1 MSTVF
6 IIRSPEL
13 SDINIFGF
21 TRCAENT
28 VWRIYYKNDFGLEV
42 IYTDKEENGLFPE
55 EFSNKRLY
63 LEFLKKNNKKYIE
76 FRYRLTNKQIQDIS
90 SCFKKSFSMYIGS
103 ADDLNCF
110 QIAPKI
116 RVKLLNITDKT
127 LFQEKILYEVS
138 V

>member
-1 MSTVF
+1 MSTAF
-6 IIRSPEL
+6 IIHSPEL
-13 SDINIFGF
+13 SNIDIFGF

-28 VWRIYYKNDFGLEV
+28 VWRIYYQNDFGLEV
-42 IYTDKEENGLFPE
+42 IYADSDENGLFPE

-63 LEFLKKNNKKYIE
+63 LEFLKKNNKKYTE
-76 FRYRLTNKQIQDIS
+76 FRYRLTQKQIKDIS

-116 RVKLLNITDKT
+116 RVALLNITDKM
-127 LFQEKILYEVS
+127 LFQEKILYEIS